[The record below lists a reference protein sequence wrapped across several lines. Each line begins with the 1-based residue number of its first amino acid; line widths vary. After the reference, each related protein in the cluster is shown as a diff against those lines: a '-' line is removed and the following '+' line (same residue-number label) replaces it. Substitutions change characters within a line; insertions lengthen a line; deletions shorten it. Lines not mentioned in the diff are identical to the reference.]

1 MIVMGVLVV
10 CHAGL
15 MICLKLFFFAHGGAT
30 DDAGA
35 TDVTTLAPAVSPSD
49 AAATTAKP

>member
-1 MIVMGVLVV
+1 MIVISVLVV

-30 DDAGA
+30 DDTGA
-35 TDVTTLAPAVSPSD
+35 TDVTTLAPVV
-49 AAATTAKP
+49 TAKP